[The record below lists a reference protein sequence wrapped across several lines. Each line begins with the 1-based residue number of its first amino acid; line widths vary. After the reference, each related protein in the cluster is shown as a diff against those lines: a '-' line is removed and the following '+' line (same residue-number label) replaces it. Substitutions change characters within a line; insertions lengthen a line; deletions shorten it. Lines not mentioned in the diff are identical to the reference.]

1 MFARMVE
8 APAKPGK
15 RNEVMT
21 ILKNE
26 LAPLLREQKGFVDFV
41 GLGSDTNP
49 LDGIT
54 LAFWTSKNDA
64 EKFYGSQEYKTIL
77 SSKITPLL
85 EKMTIRTFNVEAST
99 FHKIEAAV
107 QAA

>member
-8 APAKPGK
+8 APVKTGK

-26 LAPLLREQKGFVDFV
+26 LVPLLRVQRGFVDFV
-41 GLGSDTNP
+41 GLASDTSP
-49 LDGIT
+49 VDGIT
-54 LAFWTSKNDA
+54 LAFWASKDDA
-64 EKFYGSQEYKTIL
+64 EKFYGGQEYKTFL

-107 QAA
+107 KAA